1 MKIERQLLPGCGM
14 RLCET
19 SEATSIRKI
28 SGRLSR
34 AVQALS
40 AKHDHA
46 LAQRVGRPAIVG
58 RRGPAVVVARARL
71 DLTRAR
77 RLVVAEADAAV
88 TACRR
93 APLGGAVPRRVAIGT
108 PSQGTALA
116 LAKHGQRDGRA
127 RRGRRRPLVV
137 AQLRLSGRTTTH
149 SMRTRHAFFS
159 LYSDF
164 THKLPSLIPY

>member
-1 MKIERQLLPGCGM
+1 M
-14 RLCET
+14 
-19 SEATSIRKI
+19 
-28 SGRLSR
+28 
-34 AVQALS
+34 QALS

-58 RRGPAVVVARARL
+58 ARHVGLAAVVARARL

-116 LAKHGQRDGRA
+116 LAKHG
-127 RRGRRRPLVV
+127 
-137 AQLRLSGRTTTH
+137 
-149 SMRTRHAFFS
+149 
-159 LYSDF
+159 
-164 THKLPSLIPY
+164 

>member
-1 MKIERQLLPGCGM
+1 MWDFTLCGVIMAHRRRAGVCGGAEGMKIERQLLPGCGM

-77 RLVVAEADAAV
+77 RLVVAKADAAV

-116 LAKHGQRDGRA
+116 LAKHG
-127 RRGRRRPLVV
+127 
-137 AQLRLSGRTTTH
+137 
-149 SMRTRHAFFS
+149 
-159 LYSDF
+159 
-164 THKLPSLIPY
+164 